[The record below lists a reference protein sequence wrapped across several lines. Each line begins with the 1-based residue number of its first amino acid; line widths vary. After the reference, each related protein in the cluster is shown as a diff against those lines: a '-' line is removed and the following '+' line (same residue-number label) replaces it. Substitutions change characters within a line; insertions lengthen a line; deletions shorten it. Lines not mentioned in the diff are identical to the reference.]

1 MRPRVKPLFRS
12 MAAAAGAL
20 LAVVLVQPGPACADT
35 VATNNDQLG
44 YGGLTYAQVQARTS
58 ARLMIGAKVGSE
70 RALED
75 CTVTGSRNG
84 GFLDNSGQNAGRV
97 IVLSLYCAAKLAGPG
112 KPGNSVQ
119 EPEGQA
125 VKALNDR
132 AASLSNNFAKATEA
146 GQTPACGRN
155 DGVFQNCVRICEL
168 SGKCSKELT
177 DFLGL

>member
-1 MRPRVKPLFRS
+1 
-12 MAAAAGAL
+12 
-20 LAVVLVQPGPACADT
+20 
-35 VATNNDQLG
+35 
-44 YGGLTYAQVQARTS
+44 
-58 ARLMIGAKVGSE
+58 MIGAKVGSE

-97 IVLSLYCAAKLAGPG
+97 IVLSLYCGAKLAGPG

-125 VKALNDR
+125 VKTLNDR
-132 AASLSNNFAKATEA
+132 AATISDNFAKATEA
-146 GQTPACGRN
+146 GQTPACGRD

-177 DFLGL
+177 EFLGM